1 MKESPFYFE
10 IKDIMTQF
18 IGAFN
23 DIIIKRHNK
32 DRSVRSRIHARY
44 VYAPKQR
51 VIHDIVNK
59 ARHITLPVVAVNING
74 ISRDETRVFNKIEG
88 AYFPNTERSS
98 ADMKKETSHMPQPVP
113 INIEVSMS
121 ILARYQTDI
130 EQIISN
136 FVPHN
141 DPYIVLSWKL
151 PDNFTPVPQEIRS
164 QVLWNGDLSINYP
177 DEIGPTDPFRLACD
191 TSFTI
196 KTWLFK
202 DNKQMSNIYK
212 ITVNTSPVSTIPDFS
227 FSLPFYDDITERSW
241 LESIGPPLTAA
252 PYITHVDHENVTTG
266 QDVEVL
272 GYNFTSTT
280 NVYLS
285 SNNLNSKSGVH
296 VTPFSESNLNTLYPA
311 FSATPVEYRVVND
324 NKLKLIVPATME
336 LQNDVCD
343 IIIQN
348 QGGYDTSLNS
358 TLHGK
363 GIFLAG

>member
-18 IGAFN
+18 ISAFN

-32 DRSVRSRIHARY
+32 DRSIRSRVHARY
-44 VYAPKQR
+44 VYSPKQR
-51 VIHDIVNK
+51 VIHDLVNK
-59 ARHITLPVVAVNING
+59 ARHITLPVVAVNISG
-74 ISRDETRVFNKIEG
+74 MSRDPNRVFNKIEG
-88 AYFPNTERSS
+88 AYFPSSERDATGTLIES
-98 ADMKKETSHMPQPVP
+98 KHMPQPVP

-136 FVPHN
+136 FVPYN
-141 DPYIVLSWKL
+141 DPYIILSWKL
-151 PDNFTPVPQEIRS
+151 PERFSPVPQEIRS
-164 QVLWNGDLSINYP
+164 EVLWGGDLSINYP
-177 DEIGPTDPFRLACD
+177 DEIGPTDPFRLSCD

-202 DNKQMSNIYK
+202 NNKPVSNVYK
-212 ITVNTSPVSTIPDFS
+212 ITVNTSPVSSMPDFS
-227 FSLPFYDDITERSW
+227 LSLPYYDDVTERSW
-241 LESIGPPLTAA
+241 LESVGPPLTAA
-252 PYITHVDHENVTTG
+252 PFITHVNSEDGTS
-266 QDVEVL
+266 QDLIEVL
-272 GYNFTSTT
+272 GYNFGKTT

-285 SNNLNSKSGVH
+285 SNSLNSVSGVS
-296 VTPFSESNLNTLYPA
+296 VTPFENNANLNTLYPT
-311 FSATPVEYRVVND
+311 FSATPVEYDVVND
-324 NKLKLIVPATME
+324 NKLKITIPDIINV
-336 LQNDVCD
+336 NDTCD

-363 GIFLAG
+363 GIFLT